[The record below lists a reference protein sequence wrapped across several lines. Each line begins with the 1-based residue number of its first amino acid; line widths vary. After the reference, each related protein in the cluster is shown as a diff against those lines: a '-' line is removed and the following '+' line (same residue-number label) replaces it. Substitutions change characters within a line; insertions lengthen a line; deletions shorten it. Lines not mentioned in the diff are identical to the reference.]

1 MEKLPVP
8 GEDPGQTRIT
18 NGIQIQ
24 KTGDR
29 SAGWSVR
36 LLTVIRYKKLT
47 DRHFALWY
55 TKTILKIRQSIRPCV
70 FCRIIRNKITIQH
83 VYGERQKQ
91 MRIFEE

>member
-1 MEKLPVP
+1 MDLAVLDSSKSHGNEP
-8 GEDPGQTRIT
+8 GYMN

-47 DRHFALWY
+47 DRHSALWY
-55 TKTILKIRQSIRPCV
+55 T
-70 FCRIIRNKITIQH
+70 
-83 VYGERQKQ
+83 
-91 MRIFEE
+91 